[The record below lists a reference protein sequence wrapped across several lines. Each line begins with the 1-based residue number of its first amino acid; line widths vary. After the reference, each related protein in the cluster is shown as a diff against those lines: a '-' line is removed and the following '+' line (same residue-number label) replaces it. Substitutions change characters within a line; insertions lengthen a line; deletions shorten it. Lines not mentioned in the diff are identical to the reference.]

1 MATIIPAGD
10 ILGDVGDGLAYV
22 GAEEKAQLH
31 EGQIPFYIVS
41 AIAEAEGQFGP
52 QTIFTIRRKG
62 LDDARL
68 AFGVTDQRKDLAQKI
83 SVAIAQGADAIGP
96 FYLGR
101 WENGTRSGWTLTPEP
116 TQAKTIPPS
125 PARAEAEKREIADPI
140 SDDDLPF

>member
-10 ILGDVGDGLAYV
+10 ILGDMGDGLAYV
-22 GAEEKAQLH
+22 GAEEKAKLH
-31 EGQIPFYIVS
+31 EEQLPFFIVS
-41 AIAEAEGQFGP
+41 AIAEAEGQYGP

-62 LDDARL
+62 LDNARL
-68 AFGVTDQRKDLAQKI
+68 AFGVSDQRRELAQKV
-83 SVAIAQGADAIGP
+83 SVAIANGADAIGP

-125 PARAEAEKREIADPI
+125 PAREDAEKREIGTAT
-140 SDDDLPF
+140 DDDLPF